1 MKIVITNIVVLNTGD
16 AAILLGMIEILRKAF
31 DANID
36 IVIYDS
42 NYDAA
47 SKYYPEL
54 KFRQQLYKNIT
65 RVYPIRYIGRV
76 LKLFKIILFYLA
88 VWSLK
93 NNLHFIAKLI
103 LNQEEL
109 NNLFEYINADLIISS
124 GGTYLVE
131 NYSLESKIFDYQI
144 SLFLKK
150 PLVFFTQSLGPFLT
164 SRNQKAF
171 KKIFEQ
177 SLLILLRDRHS
188 EENILKIN
196 AQNANTFVSAD
207 AAFAL
212 ANVSSIENARN
223 AQSFA
228 SSPKI
233 AISVRDWKH
242 FKTIDPALG
251 RKKYL
256 ETVSNMTIHLV
267 EKYGAKITYISTCQ
281 GIPEYWTDD
290 SKVAFE
296 IIKKLPTTVV
306 NSVILDENFHSPEK
320 LMEMLRSY
328 DLVISTRLHMA
339 ILALNSGVPVLPIAY
354 EFKTQE
360 LFKRIGQKTDWI
372 LDIEDINS
380 KLAITAID
388 SFMASIA
395 DIRKTI
401 FPNILKEHE
410 RALESGQLLK
420 KIYNRTLS

>member
-212 ANVSSIENARN
+212 ANVSSIENAQN